1 MEAAAL
7 GSTSAQRTYEF
18 RLHVIHHSNSHG
30 VSSALAKF
38 YPEAK
43 GSSLETKRK
52 SFYLW
57 RKRRDTIEK
66 AGKSSSSS
74 VLRKLRPAGSATVL
88 SSETES
94 QLLRW
99 VNSYRADG
107 APVSTLMLQLK
118 AQEYAAA
125 AGIPRGVFTGT
136 WAWRAGF
143 VRVRAKDRRAP
154 QTARLLFLLLI
165 PGCAQSCTA

>member
-1 MEAAAL
+1 MGRARASEDGGRRARQYKR
-7 GSTSAQRTYEF
+7 STPTYEF

-88 SSETES
+88 SSQTES

-143 VRVRAKDRRAP
+143 VRVRA
-154 QTARLLFLLLI
+154 
-165 PGCAQSCTA
+165 